1 MYVQVVLRHCSSIYP
16 LFHHSVDKKNN
27 VHYLIKWRDLPYDQ
41 STWES
46 EDMDIPE
53 YDPYKQTYWNHRYF
67 STECIIPEEYI
78 SPNMC
83 FCSLNEIYFAE
94 N

>member
-1 MYVQVVLRHCSSIYP
+1 MVLLHCCFFF
-16 LFHHSVDKKNN
+16 FHSSVDKKNN

-53 YDPYKQTYWNHRYF
+53 YDPYKQTYWNHRYSF
-67 STECIIPEEYI
+67 LNVILKRCIEHGFLLI
-78 SPNMC
+78 
-83 FCSLNEIYFAE
+83 
-94 N
+94 

>member
-1 MYVQVVLRHCSSIYP
+1 MSPCKRNTLTEAFRYTILSQQNIFCLFYP
-16 LFHHSVDKKNN
+16 DSVDKKNN

-53 YDPYKQTYWNHRYF
+53 YDPYKQTYWNHRYAVV
-67 STECIIPEEYI
+67 Y
-78 SPNMC
+78 
-83 FCSLNEIYFAE
+83 
-94 N
+94 

>member
-1 MYVQVVLRHCSSIYP
+1 MLYHTAAFPVVF
-16 LFHHSVDKKNN
+16 FHVSVDKKNN

-53 YDPYKQTYWNHRYF
+53 YDTYKQTYWNHRYA
-67 STECIIPEEYI
+67 EI
-78 SPNMC
+78 SKMSNVVESIFYLTNC
-83 FCSLNEIYFAE
+83 LVC
-94 N
+94 